1 MDKLNWSSD
10 FYSDSFSLHFDN
22 LLNYIDLEKPWTKEK
37 DTFLKSVASLVP
49 ILRFSQFI
57 INTINW

>member
-22 LLNYIDLEKPWTKEK
+22 LLNYIDLVKRW
-37 DTFLKSVASLVP
+37 
-49 ILRFSQFI
+49 
-57 INTINW
+57 N

>member
-22 LLNYIDLEKPWTKEK
+22 LLNYRYIDLEKPWTKEK

-49 ILRFSQFI
+49 ILRF
-57 INTINW
+57 